1 MNIFVLDKNPII
13 AAQMQCDIHSSK
25 MVLETAQMLASVCHR
40 YEVPH
45 EKMREYGLTTKSG
58 SVYKEAHKNHPC
70 TIWAG
75 NSLANF
81 EWLCRHG
88 KALADTF
95 EYRYNKVHASK
106 QVIDGAY
113 RLIINGIIPFTEAK
127 STPFALA
134 MPDEY
139 RPNHIPLRE
148 TRYGRFHNKGE
159 THASGDEAVQ
169 AYRNYYYNGKKE
181 IAKWNKGVSMPDWFA
196 ACVVADDGFKSTS
209 KVEVI

>member
-1 MNIFVLDKNPII
+1 MNIFVLDTNPTI
-13 AAQMQCDIHSSK
+13 AAQMQCDKHSSK

-45 EKMREYGLTTKSG
+45 EIMREYGLTTKAG
-58 SVYKEAHKNHPC
+58 TVYKEAHKNHPC

-75 NSLANF
+75 DSYDNF
-81 EWLCRHG
+81 QWLCKHG

-106 QVIDGAY
+106 QVIVGAY
-113 RLIINGIIPFTEAK
+113 RLIINGIIPFTEAG
-127 STPFALA
+127 STPFAQA

-139 RPNHIPLRE
+139 K
-148 TRYGRFHNKGE
+148 NKN
-159 THASGDEAVQ
+159 AVT

-181 IAKWNKGVSMPDWFA
+181 IAEWNKGVSMPDWFA

-209 KVEVI
+209 EVAVI